1 MGKQTSMKRETVETA
16 WLWPTSDGGVWGLWL
31 DTEEQIVRLGDSV
44 NCACDD
50 HFLAQT
56 FADFLEAG
64 ARYGNPPDDVIREV
78 QESIGQ
84 LMD

>member
-1 MGKQTSMKRETVETA
+1 VQQEQLVETA
-16 WLWPTSDGGVWGLWL
+16 WLWPSSDGGVWGLWL
-31 DTEEQIVRLGDSV
+31 DVDEQIVRLGDAV
-44 NCACDD
+44 NCTCED

-64 ARYGNPPDDVIREV
+64 ARYGNPPDEVVREAQV
-78 QESIGQ
+78 SIEQ